1 MEKTR
6 YEDTDAM
13 LIAQQGISGDDPH
26 TKHKGP
32 LPWYGTLAG
41 AGMIIAPVI
50 LSVSPIWIVTRTERH
65 SVMRENENGVRD
77 QICKGKRKV
86 HAVSK
91 SGFCHGKPIM
101 FSRQSGIKAQMA
113 EHDSDLWPGMAKG
126 CRLCTMRSMTRVSF
140 LV

>member
-65 SVMRENENGVRD
+65 SVMRENENGGER
-77 QICKGKRKV
+77 
-86 HAVSK
+86 
-91 SGFCHGKPIM
+91 
-101 FSRQSGIKAQMA
+101 
-113 EHDSDLWPGMAKG
+113 SDLQGKKESSHG
-126 CRLCTMRSMTRVSF
+126 VQKRF
-140 LV
+140 LPRKTDHVQSAERH